1 MIYNFYL
8 FMILFSII
16 SAIKIFLKK
25 DILNCCHIF
34 EEIIISSFLIFTI
47 TMFSYFVI
55 MKQNMKSFWKR
66 LLSNEDNF
74 FWKILLFE
82 VVFISGIMI
91 GSYILQK
98 EEWLQT
104 KYVVFIRANIF
115 WSFLMAKTI
124 CVAGASGLVGSSI
137 VKEAL
142 FRGYNVHGTLRDATA
157 KEKVHYLNLLK
168 AYLNFINSFFHLL

>member
-8 FMILFSII
+8 FMILFSIL

-98 EEWLQT
+98 EDVMRFGPWKPIGRLLMIT
-104 KYVVFIRANIF
+104 LIAF
-115 WSFLMAKTI
+115 FLLRNKLTYKKFAAI
-124 CVAGASGLVGSSI
+124 LVILGGI
-137 VKEAL
+137 
-142 FRGYNVHGTLRDATA
+142 
-157 KEKVHYLNLLK
+157 YLLETSK
-168 AYLNFINSFFHLL
+168 

>member
-1 MIYNFYL
+1 
-8 FMILFSII
+8 MILFSIF

-34 EEIIISSFLIFTI
+34 EEIIISSLLIFII

-98 EEWLQT
+98 EDVMRFGPWKPVGRLLMIT
-104 KYVVFIRANIF
+104 LITFFLLRNKLTYKKCAAVFVILGGI
-115 WSFLMAKTI
+115 
-124 CVAGASGLVGSSI
+124 
-137 VKEAL
+137 
-142 FRGYNVHGTLRDATA
+142 
-157 KEKVHYLNLLK
+157 YLLET
-168 AYLNFINSFFHLL
+168 S

>member
-8 FMILFSII
+8 FMIIFSIL

-34 EEIIISSFLIFTI
+34 EEIIISSFLIFII

-66 LLSNEDNF
+66 FLSNEDNF

-98 EEWLQT
+98 EDVMRFGPWKPVGRLLMIT
-104 KYVVFIRANIF
+104 LIAF
-115 WSFLMAKTI
+115 FLLRNKLTYKKFAA
-124 CVAGASGLVGSSI
+124 VLVILGGI
-137 VKEAL
+137 
-142 FRGYNVHGTLRDATA
+142 
-157 KEKVHYLNLLK
+157 YLLETSK
-168 AYLNFINSFFHLL
+168 

>member
-1 MIYNFYL
+1 
-8 FMILFSII
+8 MILFSIFN
-16 SAIKIFLKK
+16 AIKTFLKK

-34 EEIIISSFLIFTI
+34 EEIIISSLLIFII

-98 EEWLQT
+98 EDVMRFGPWKPVGRLLMIT
-104 KYVVFIRANIF
+104 LITFFLLRNKLTYKKCAAVFVILGGI
-115 WSFLMAKTI
+115 
-124 CVAGASGLVGSSI
+124 
-137 VKEAL
+137 
-142 FRGYNVHGTLRDATA
+142 
-157 KEKVHYLNLLK
+157 YLLETSK
-168 AYLNFINSFFHLL
+168 